1 MEFKI
6 HIKCINEPRITD
18 ELYEGQ
24 TLTFEERTLWEAVW
38 RALGKLADA
47 VLAIKEKPE
56 DVIFELSGVTHDGSV
71 AFFQG
76 HVKYEPYEWAK
87 IYEGESS
94 LFNEEGVEP
103 YSMDI
108 KPIKPTKAEA
118 DFVQILTDAFPE
130 YEFKYEQEGFY
141 CRLGSE
147 WVNVFD
153 SIKELPETEEERYW
167 KTLPGLQTNDGV
179 LSGKYAGYKIM
190 RGLVERVRGIY
201 FKSHHVNVGV
211 SRIPTFSEFLE
222 L

>member
-6 HIKCINEPRITD
+6 HIRCINEPRITD
-18 ELYEGQ
+18 ALYEGQ
-24 TLTFEERTLWEAVW
+24 TMTFQERTLWDAVW
-38 RALGKLADA
+38 CTLEHLADEI
-47 VLAIKEKPE
+47 LAIKDKPK
-56 DVIFELSGVTHDGSV
+56 DVLFELSGVAHDGEL
-71 AFFQG
+71 AFYQG

-87 IYEGESS
+87 IYEGDSS

-130 YEFKYEQEGFY
+130 YEFKYGQDSFY

-147 WVNVFD
+147 WVNIFD

-167 KTLPGLQTNDGV
+167 KTLPGLQTNDGA
-179 LSGKYAGYKIM
+179 LSGKYAGYKMM
-190 RGLVERVRGIY
+190 RGLVERVRGNF
-201 FKSHHVNVGV
+201 FKQQRVDLIIN
-211 SRIPTFSEFLE
+211 RIPTFTEFLE